1 MRKFALAVLTAL
13 TLVACSR
20 SAPPTG
26 RWEGVYETN
35 DTMIAARLE
44 IGADGQAKISAPDL
58 LDIGNASADERTAM
72 RQKLAG
78 DLATGWGDVVPRK
91 LDFDGE
97 TFRKPGGIAPQM
109 IWKEKVEADVSR
121 RLSRHPAFDPDRDE
135 IGRRFQRRSL
145 DVV

>member
-1 MRKFALAVLTAL
+1 MRKFALAILTAL

-20 SAPPTG
+20 SAPPAG

-44 IGADGQAKISAPDL
+44 IGADGQVKASAPDL
-58 LDIGNASADERTAM
+58 LDIGNASGEERVGM

-78 DLATGWGDVVPRK
+78 DLAAGWGDVVPRK

-109 IWKEKVEADVSR
+109 IWKEKSKQMFLVVYLGTQPSIRIAMKSVGDFSD
-121 RLSRHPAFDPDRDE
+121 DPWAH
-135 IGRRFQRRSL
+135 
-145 DVV
+145 